1 MSVTALLFAF
11 IYLGG
16 ICAAIFNP
24 VMGVALYVLVYHLNP
39 ETQWWAPSVQTLC
52 TRMSFTVAL
61 ATFVGMLVRQPR
73 LEHDARQFPTPYK
86 LAILFCVVALGSLAW
101 GLETTDRS
109 YYLAEKLVKLLV
121 FLFILIRCIR
131 TPQHYQL
138 VFYSWLV
145 GILYVGYQAQGGA
158 GYVRLGRLT
167 GGLGGPD
174 FAESSGLAVHLIATL
189 PLIGAAFFMSR
200 TWFGRSFALITGA
213 LAVNTLIATRTRNA
227 LVGLF
232 VLALAGAFSL
242 PRKYRVR
249 GVLGIV
255 VGGFL
260 AVQLAD
266 PGWWHRMDSI
276 TNYQSDQSAMSRL
289 TFWRA
294 AWDMVSDHPFGVG
307 LGNFHHV
314 VMDYV
319 PGLEI
324 VRSAHNSVLEC
335 LAELG
340 WPGLICYVAVIL
352 TTLRM
357 LGQTAHAAREL
368 PDFADVVCCRRH
380 TRFHLGW
387 HTMALRTGLLG
398 YLACGMFV
406 TRVFTEDF
414 WLLIGFCLCL
424 RNVSLVMAAEQE
436 VAVQDRLA
444 EGSATA
450 EVLPDLSGEPP
461 GPLPAPNAGP
471 QLF

>member
-1 MSVTALLFAF
+1 MSLTALVFAI

-16 ICAAIFNP
+16 ICAAVFNP

-39 ETQWWAPSVQTLC
+39 ETQWWAPSVQALC

-73 LEHDARQFPTPYK
+73 LEHGARQFPTPYT
-86 LAILFCVVALGSLAW
+86 LAILFCVIALGSLAW
-101 GLETTDRS
+101 GLDTTPRS

-138 VFYSWLV
+138 VFYTWLV
-145 GILYVGYQAQGGA
+145 GILYVGYEAQGGV
-158 GYVRLGRLT
+158 GYIRFGRLT

-189 PLIGAAFFMSR
+189 PLIGAAFFMAR
-200 TWFGRSFALITGA
+200 TWFGRTFALLTGA

-227 LVGLF
+227 LVGLL

-249 GVLGIV
+249 GVVAIV
-255 VGGFL
+255 IGALL
-260 AVQLAD
+260 AMQLAD
-266 PGWWHRMDSI
+266 PGWWHRMDTI
-276 TNYQSDQSAMSRL
+276 THYRDDQSAASRL
-289 TFWRA
+289 TYWRA
-294 AWDMVSDHPFGVG
+294 AWAMAADYPFGIG

-324 VRSAHNSVLEC
+324 VRSAHNSVMEC

-340 WPGLICYVAVIL
+340 WPGLILYVAVIL
-352 TTLRM
+352 TTLRI
-357 LGQTAHAAREL
+357 LGQTARTARTL
-368 PDFADVVCCRRH
+368 PDWSEVVCFRRH

-387 HTMALRTGLLG
+387 HAMALRTGLLG

-414 WLLIGFCLCL
+414 WLLVGFCLCL
-424 RNVSLVMAAEQE
+424 HNVSKTMIAEQAP
-436 VAVQDRLA
+436 AVIDPGAAR
-444 EGSATA
+444 SAPVGA
-450 EVLPDLSGEPP
+450 GPDMSP
-461 GPLPAPNAGP
+461 GPTPTPAPDAGQP
-471 QLF
+471 LL